1 MPVIIKTIS
10 FSTEKET
17 DMVNITDMVEKIIRG
32 SPLTSGI
39 CNIFIPGATGAVICV
54 EYEPGLK
61 KDIPRMLETKIAPKN
76 EYYAHHETWHDDNG
90 HSHVR
95 AALLGPDLTVPFQN
109 KRLIHGSWQQ
119 LAFIELDTRPRNRT
133 LYVTLIGE

>member
-1 MPVIIKTIS
+1 MINI
-10 FSTEKET
+10 TEK
-17 DMVNITDMVEKIIRG
+17 IEKIIRD
-32 SPLTSGI
+32 SNLSSGI
-39 CNIFIPGATGAVICV
+39 CNIFVPGATGALICI

-61 KDIPRMLETKIAPKN
+61 KDFPRILEKIAPKN

-95 AALLGPDLTVPFQN
+95 ASLIGPDLTVPFQN
-109 KRLIHGSWQQ
+109 KRLIHGTWQQ
-119 LAFIELDTRPRNRT
+119 LTFIELDTRSRDRT